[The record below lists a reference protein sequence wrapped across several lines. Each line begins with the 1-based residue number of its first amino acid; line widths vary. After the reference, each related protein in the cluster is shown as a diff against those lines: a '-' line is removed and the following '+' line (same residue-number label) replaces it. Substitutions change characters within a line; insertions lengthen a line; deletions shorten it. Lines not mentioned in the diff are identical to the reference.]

1 MKTIWGMMKVAVL
14 LAVLYWIA
22 AQAFGGVPLPGW
34 GGGGGTAMTL
44 PGGS

>member
-1 MKTIWGMMKVAVL
+1 MKTLWGMMKVAVL

-22 AQAFGGVPLPGW
+22 AQVLGVVPLPGL
-34 GGGGGTAMTL
+34 GNAGGTAMTL